1 MKKEIDKLDGT
12 PHKRFILS
20 IVSDYDLNRSICELI
35 DNATDIWLKNG
46 KKSNLKISIDFDQ
59 NQKTISILDNSGGV
73 QQKDLSF
80 LISPGASTNTTEDN
94 TIGIFGVGTKR
105 AVIALSQD
113 IKITSRYKK
122 NKTFR
127 IEFDE
132 NWLQDE
138 DWTLPYFEV
147 DNISEGST
155 LVELQ
160 KLRVS
165 IDNTEIDKL
174 KDCISSTYAKFL
186 SDKNFEIK
194 VDSDSI
200 LPKLFDDWA
209 YPQNYEPRNYKGN
222 INLTS
227 GRKVLVEVIAGLT
240 KESSPASG
248 EYGVYFY
255 CNDRLIARALKTI
268 DVGFIKGIAGQPHPS
283 LSISRIL
290 VSLKGSSVDMPWN
303 SSKSDIN
310 TNHIVFKELQNW
322 LLEVVKNYTSL
333 SRRLAGDWPESVFK
347 YQTGKIIDIDVTDFN
362 STSKS
367 YLMELPSVNVKY
379 IDEVKTKNSTIS
391 KAKPWTKGIY
401 ESIIAVDYISKQRI
415 ETKNRIALLI
425 LDSSLEISFKEYLVN
440 DTSKHYTDKEL
451 LDLFKARHL
460 VVNEIKKYIS
470 LKEITDEDWK
480 KIKYYYD
487 LRCKLVHERAT
498 VDITDTQLKDL
509 RQVVEKVMKKLFKL
523 KF

>member
-20 IVSDYDLNRSICELI
+20 IVSDYDLNRSLCELI
-35 DNATDIWLKNG
+35 DNATDIWIKNG
-46 KKSNLKISIDFDQ
+46 RKSKLNISINFDQ

-73 QQKDLSF
+73 QEKDLNF
-80 LISPGASTNTTEDN
+80 LISPGASTNTTNDN

-122 NKTFR
+122 NKTYR

-138 DWTLPYFEV
+138 DWSLPYYEV
-147 DNISEGST
+147 DNISQGST

-160 KLRVS
+160 KLRIS
-165 IDNTEIDKL
+165 IEKSEIEEL
-174 KDCISSTYAKFL
+174 KDFIASTYAIFL
-186 SDKNFEIK
+186 ADKNFEIK
-194 VDSDSI
+194 VDTKPISS
-200 LPKLFDDWA
+200 KLFDDWA
-209 YPQNYEPRNYKGN
+209 YPKNYEPRNYKGK

-227 GRKVLVEVIAGLT
+227 GRKVEVEVEAGLT

-255 CNDRLIARALKTI
+255 CNNRLIARALKTT

-283 LSISRIL
+283 LSISRIIVFL
-290 VSLKGSSVDMPWN
+290 NGSSVDMPWN

-310 TNHIVFKELQNW
+310 TNHYVFKEIQNW

-347 YQTGKIIDIDVTDFN
+347 FKTGKIIDIKVADFN

-367 YLMELPSVNVKY
+367 YLMQLPAVNVKF
-379 IDEVKTKNSTIS
+379 IDEVKAKNSVIS

-415 ETKNRIALLI
+415 ETKNRISLLI
-425 LDSSLEISFKEYLVN
+425 LDSSLEISFKEFLVN
-440 DTSKHYTDKEL
+440 DAGKHYTDREL
-451 LDLFKARHL
+451 LDLFKTRHL
-460 VVNEIKKYIS
+460 VVTEIKKYINQ
-470 LKEITDEDWK
+470 KEITEEDWK

-498 VDITDTQLKDL
+498 VDITDTQLKDH
-509 RQVVEKVMKKLFKL
+509 RQVVEKVMRKLFKL